1 MMVESIETPEQTEA
15 SDQSDQVTL
24 AEAGDNLQ
32 WYAVHAYS
40 NCEAQVHRHLL
51 ERIERFGK
59 VAEFGAI
66 EVPMETTIELRG
78 GEQKKVSRK
87 TFPGYVFVQ
96 MKWSEENWHLVRG
109 TPKVLGFIGGEKNKP
124 EAIPDDQI
132 EAILTQT
139 EEGQAQPRVKTI
151 YEPGQ
156 MVRVIDGPFNDFSG
170 VVEEA
175 NHEKGRLRVAIQ
187 IFGRST
193 PVDLNF
199 DQVTKD

>member
-1 MMVESIETPEQTEA
+1 MVVEQTEA
-15 SDQSDQVTL
+15 LEAIDAPAQ
-24 AEAGDNLQ
+24 AETAEVEDKDKLQ

-40 NCEAQVHRHLL
+40 NCEAQVQRNLL
-51 ERIERFGK
+51 ERIERYGK
-59 VAEFGAI
+59 AAEFGSV
-66 EVPMETTIELRG
+66 EVPSEMTIELRG
-78 GEQKKVSRK
+78 GEQKEVRRK
-87 TFPGYVFVQ
+87 TFPGYVLVQ

-124 EAIPDDQI
+124 EAIPDQQI
-132 EAILTQT
+132 EAILHQA
-139 EEGQAQPRVKTI
+139 EEGQTQPRVKTI

-156 MVRVIDGPFNDFSG
+156 IVRVIEGPFNDFSG

-175 NHEKGRLRVAIQ
+175 NHDKGRLRVAIQ